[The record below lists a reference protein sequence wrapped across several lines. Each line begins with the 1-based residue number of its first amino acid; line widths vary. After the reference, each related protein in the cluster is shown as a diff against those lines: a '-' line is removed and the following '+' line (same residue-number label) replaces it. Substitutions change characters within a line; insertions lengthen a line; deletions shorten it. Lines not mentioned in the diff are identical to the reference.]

1 MSTNI
6 TVLAGAAIPASI
18 TILASNPIQNH
29 ASRLHTKYVQLDFKN
44 DPADP
49 QDARREVLFKRLVL
63 HHLLAHL
70 MPTATDWN
78 DPTNQ
83 GECIRAFLRSYAERL
98 WPGTKANRG
107 HLVLAQIKN
116 VARAK
121 RSWVGSYDGRGSHPS
136 TTIGV
141 LVREYVDVL
150 LETGLMGAV
159 VEDPEAL
166 VAGIR
171 SVVVGPHV
179 LAPVVVIKA
188 KDDSVDDLANRVEA
202 WLDRIE

>member
-6 TVLAGAAIPASI
+6 TVPAGAAIPASI
-18 TILASNPIQNH
+18 TIQNH

-121 RSWVGSYDGRGSHPS
+121 RS
-136 TTIGV
+136 
-141 LVREYVDVL
+141 
-150 LETGLMGAV
+150 
-159 VEDPEAL
+159 
-166 VAGIR
+166 
-171 SVVVGPHV
+171 
-179 LAPVVVIKA
+179 
-188 KDDSVDDLANRVEA
+188 
-202 WLDRIE
+202 